1 MWRYKLLKVGKLQK
15 TKGPTK
21 DVTYSVFE
29 REIDIASYKKKKNYF
44 IINNQVEMSHTSRYL
59 GHTIR

>member
-29 REIDIASYKKKKNYF
+29 REIDIASYIKKK
-44 IINNQVEMSHTSRYL
+44 IILLLIIKWKCHTQVGT
-59 GHTIR
+59 